1 MSRASDQLAPFAV
14 AEAGT
19 RGRQHA
25 DPFAEGDSPFELDRA
40 RILSCPAFRRLMHK
54 TQVFVTGLSDHFR
67 TRLTHT
73 LEVVAQSQRLAR
85 AIGANARLAGAIA
98 LAHDL
103 GHPPFGHAGEVAL
116 AKCMA
121 DHGGFEHNLQSL
133 RVVDYL
139 EHPYPPFRGLNL
151 SYELRESLIKHHT
164 RYDHPD
170 RAAPMDDDA
179 ARDLLASGP
188 RPPIEGQIANLG
200 DAIAY
205 ALHDTEDALF
215 DLSRHGDG
223 GDLHESVLSADQL
236 AASPLWAEAAA
247 RVQAVWPAAPTHA
260 IRRPVLDEVN
270 RLLIDDAAAE
280 SRRRIE
286 AAGIGSP
293 DAARIAAMDA
303 VAFSATMQAKLDAH
317 QNLLRDAVYRH
328 PSVARM
334 DAEAKRIVSE
344 LFAVFVDDP
353 AKLPARFSAR
363 IGVQSP
369 HRVACDY
376 IAGMTD
382 RYCRGEHDQWVKR
395 RSGDP
400 LS

>member
-1 MSRASDQLAPFAV
+1 MSRATEQLAPFAV
-14 AEAGT
+14 AEAAS
-19 RGRQHA
+19 RGRQHP
-25 DPFAEGDSPFELDRA
+25 DPFAGGDSPFELDRA
-40 RILSCPAFRRLMHK
+40 RILSSTAFRRLMHK

-103 GHPPFGHAGEVAL
+103 GHPPFGHAGEIAL
-116 AKCMA
+116 AQCMA

-170 RAAPMDDDA
+170 QAAPVNDDA
-179 ARDLLASGP
+179 ARELLASGP

-215 DLSRHGDG
+215 DLSWHGDG
-223 GDLHESVLSADQL
+223 GDLRESVLSSDQL
-236 AASPLWAEAAA
+236 VASPLWAEAAE
-247 RVQAVWPAAPTHA
+247 RVQAVWPGAPTHA
-260 IRRPVLDEVN
+260 IRRPVLDEMN

-286 AAGIGSP
+286 SAGIDSP
-293 DAARIAAMDA
+293 DAARTSPTDS
-303 VAFSATMQAKLDAH
+303 VAFSSAMEAKLDVH

-334 DAEAKRIVSE
+334 DDEARRVVSE
-344 LFAVFVDDP
+344 LFAVFVKDP
-353 AKLPARFSAR
+353 AKMPARFSAR
-363 IGVQSP
+363 IGDQTP
-369 HRVACDY
+369 QRVACDY

-382 RYCRGEHDQWVKR
+382 RYCRGEYDQWVTR
-395 RSGDP
+395 RGGTR
-400 LS
+400 LV

>member
-1 MSRASDQLAPFAV
+1 MSCAPEQLAPFAV
-14 AEAGT
+14 AESAS

-25 DPFAEGDSPFELDRA
+25 DPFTEGDSPFELDRA
-40 RILSCPAFRRLMHK
+40 RILSCAAFRRLMHK

-103 GHPPFGHAGEVAL
+103 GHPPFGHAGEIAL
-116 AKCMA
+116 AQCMA
-121 DHGGFEHNLQSL
+121 GFGGFEHNLQSL

-170 RAAPMDDDA
+170 RAAPMDDAA
-179 ARDLLASGP
+179 ARELLASGP

-215 DLSRHGDG
+215 DLSRHGEG
-223 GDLHESVLSADQL
+223 GDLHENVLSADQL
-236 AASPLWAEAAA
+236 AASPLWTEAAA
-247 RVQAVWPAAPTHA
+247 RVQAIWPGAPTHA
-260 IRRPVLDEVN
+260 IRRPVLDEMN

-280 SRRRIE
+280 SRRRIV
-286 AAGIGSP
+286 AAGIDSP
-293 DAARIAAMDA
+293 EAARNSASDA
-303 VAFSATMQAKLDAH
+303 VAFSLPMQAKLDAH

-353 AKLPARFSAR
+353 AKMPARFSAR
-363 IGVQSP
+363 IGEQTP
-369 HRVACDY
+369 QRVTCDY

-382 RYCRGEHDQWVKR
+382 RYCRGEHDQWIKR
-395 RSGDP
+395 RGGTRQA
-400 LS
+400 

>member
-14 AEAGT
+14 SECSS

-40 RILSCPAFRRLMHK
+40 RILSCTAFRRLMHK
-54 TQVFVTGLSDHFR
+54 TQVFVTDLSDHFR

-116 AKCMA
+116 AKCMTG
-121 DHGGFEHNLQSL
+121 HGGFEHNLQSL

-151 SYELRESLIKHHT
+151 SYELRESLIKHYT

-170 RAAPMDDDA
+170 RAAPMDDA
-179 ARDLLASGP
+179 TARELLASGP

-215 DLSRHGDG
+215 DLANIADRGN
-223 GDLHESVLSADQL
+223 LRESVLSADQL

-247 RVQAVWPAAPTHA
+247 RVQAVWPSSPTHA
-260 IRRPVLDEVN
+260 IRRPVLDEMN

-286 AAGIGSP
+286 AAGINSP
-293 DAARIAAMDA
+293 DAARNSPTDA
-303 VAFSATMQAKLDAH
+303 VAFSSTMQAKLDAH

-334 DAEAKRIVSE
+334 DAEAERIVSE

-353 AKLPARFSAR
+353 AKLPARFSTR
-363 IGVQSP
+363 IGGQSP
-369 HRVACDY
+369 QRVACDY

-395 RSGDP
+395 RGGDP
-400 LS
+400 TP

>member
-1 MSRASDQLAPFAV
+1 MSRATEQLAPFAV
-14 AEAGT
+14 AEAAS
-19 RGRQHA
+19 RGRHHT
-25 DPFAEGDSPFELDRA
+25 DPFAGEDSPFELDRA
-40 RILSCPAFRRLMHK
+40 RILSCTAFRRLMHK

-103 GHPPFGHAGEVAL
+103 GHPPFGHAGEIAL
-116 AKCMA
+116 AQCMA

-170 RAAPMDDDA
+170 RAAAIMDDA
-179 ARDLLASGP
+179 ARQLLASGP
-188 RPPIEGQIANLG
+188 RPPVEGQIANLG

-223 GDLHESVLSADQL
+223 GDQLDSILSADRL

-247 RVQAVWPAAPTHA
+247 RVQKACPGSPTHA
-260 IRRPVLDEVN
+260 IRRPVLDEMN

-286 AAGIGSP
+286 SAGIDSP
-293 DAARIAAMDA
+293 DAARTSPIDS
-303 VAFSATMQAKLDAH
+303 VAFSSAMQAKLEVH
-317 QNLLRDAVYRH
+317 QNLLLDAVYRH

-334 DAEAKRIVSE
+334 DAEARRIVSE
-344 LFAVFVDDP
+344 LFAVFVKDP
-353 AKLPARFSAR
+353 AKLPARFTAR
-363 IGVQSP
+363 IGEQTP
-369 HRVACDY
+369 QRVVCDY

-382 RYCRGEHDQWVKR
+382 RYCRGEYDRWVTR
-395 RSGDP
+395 RGGTRQV
-400 LS
+400 